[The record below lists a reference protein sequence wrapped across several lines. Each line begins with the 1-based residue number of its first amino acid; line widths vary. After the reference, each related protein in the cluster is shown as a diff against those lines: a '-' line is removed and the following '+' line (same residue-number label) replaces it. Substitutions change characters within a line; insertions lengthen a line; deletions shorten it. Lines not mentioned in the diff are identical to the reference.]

1 MFTERT
7 ARALLAGVVALGLVA
22 SPVSLALTGSLV
34 PHPPVYQLAVPLR
47 ALQFLAAE
55 TGSDPAVVLQRL
67 AAAGAT
73 AVIVEERYLGEL
85 STLGGLAVVRGD
97 RVREAESLLPGLGTW
112 RAREPTVP
120 VTLILTGDP
129 EVAAWASE
137 QARLRFGPERTA
149 FFRGSAAGGPETLAV
164 AVRGDLPPHTQL
176 GFYPRDLALAAGSG
190 LGLVLAVGTP
200 WETTGLELTEALRP
214 AEPYR
219 DRTVAVFFNGADV
232 WGLGAPGGPE
242 EAGRE
247 LADLGLLFAANPD
260 RRPRGLEELAAAAG
274 WRGVAVQ
281 EVWTT
286 GRPELYVE
294 GVVERGAPLLVV
306 MSAFFRRCAAEP
318 DWAGEAAGALGS
330 FVEGL
335 EARGLEAGPLR
346 PVEAGR
352 PPLWLDVPAGWA
364 ALALAALAGLALIRR
379 AGLTEA
385 AAAGGRAAVLAA
397 AAFGAVLVP
406 FGLAG
411 PGRVATVQG
420 LAFLTSLAVPLLVL
434 DLLLSW
440 WQKACRGEGLA
451 LALRGAATVALG
463 TTVGGLIVR
472 ALGTGPEF
480 ALKLELFRG
489 VKVAALAGPAEA
501 VALLWLAT
509 REGRR
514 GLWAEMREGL
524 RSLLRVRLTVGGVL
538 LAAAAVVVAAYGLSR
553 SGNQP
558 LVPVSDLEFRVRR
571 FLLDLFV
578 VRPRTKEF
586 LLGYPAWVVAASAAG
601 RASGGT
607 PRGFWAYALAAVIG
621 ILPSSVLN
629 TFSHFHIPAVFSL
642 ARTALGLA
650 LGVAVGF
657 VAAVLARWVGGHL
670 SRLAAGRRSAGG
682 ARAGARA
689 RRALA
694 APAVLS
700 LAAALVVA
708 GVTGAETLP
717 GVAGRRTVEVVV
729 GLREVADLAAAGGGT
744 VRDTLALLASRGLTS
759 VALPETTVA
768 DLERAGAARV
778 VRGVDLE
785 TVMLLG
791 GADAVERRVA
801 AAPGFDPA
809 WTCVFLPPEAARRLV
824 ASAPGSPRLLLD
836 SAGVGVVAWPGGPE
850 EARSL
855 RLGFWAPVVRAR
867 LEPVAGLGLRVAPV
881 LCDFPDRDP
890 ERARAA
896 LEELRTVMGELGLEW
911 SALVLEGPAV
921 AGYPGQIPEV
931 TGLAGGLGLVP
942 ALVAPTGADAGV
954 APGRPQASRGRP
966 EPSRL
971 GAAQAVSAAD
981 GRFLRVVA
989 ADLSDLP
996 LSAPPIP
1003 DLPLPVTPSPD
1014 VVYVPLEGLASA
1026 EEAASLVAALAER
1039 ADPSGVPAPG
1049 QARRY
1054 GTLPGWLLGPTGRGA
1069 VLGLVL
1075 VLLPGLAGA
1084 LRPWEGRLFRGTR
1097 PVGAPA
1103 ARRARV
1109 PVGRLAGIT
1118 AAVVVA
1124 ALGAFAVRALEAD
1137 ARVLLGLVSLD
1148 PWPGLPLAA
1157 ALLATGLSR
1166 LPGLPRPSSPVSHR
1180 SDRWWSRPVTVRLL
1194 AGWSLVLAF
1203 AWVLP
1208 AAGPAGSLVGGLVA
1222 LLAPAPEGSR
1232 PALWAYG
1239 VSALALAAGT
1249 PGFWPLS

>member
-1 MFTERT
+1 VAFG
-7 ARALLAGVVALGLVA
+7 LAA
-22 SPVSLALTGSLV
+22 SLVSLALTGSLA

-55 TGSDPAVVLQRL
+55 TGSDPAAVLQRL
-67 AAAGAT
+67 AAAGVT
-73 AVIVEERYLGEL
+73 AVVVEERYLAEL
-85 STLGGLAVVRGD
+85 NTLGGLAVVRGD
-97 RVREAESLLPGLGTW
+97 RVREAESLLPGLGAW
-112 RAREPTVP
+112 RANEPTVP

-129 EVAAWASE
+129 EVAAWALE

-149 FFRGSAAGGPETLAV
+149 LLRGATAGGPETLAV

-200 WETTGLELTEALRP
+200 WETTGLKLTEALRP
-214 AEPYR
+214 AQPYR

-232 WGLGAPGGPE
+232 WGFGAPGGPE
-242 EAGRE
+242 EAGWA
-247 LADLGLLFAANPD
+247 LADLGLPFAANPD
-260 RRPRGLEELAAAAG
+260 RRPRGLAELAAAAG
-274 WRGVAVQ
+274 WRGLGVQ

-346 PVEAGR
+346 PVEARR
-352 PPLWLDVPAGWA
+352 PPLWLEVPAAWA
-364 ALALAALAGLALIRR
+364 ALALAALGGLASVRR
-379 AGLTEA
+379 AGLTA
-385 AAAGGRAAVLAA
+385 AAAARGRAAVLAA
-397 AAFGAVLVP
+397 AALGAALVP

-420 LAFLTSLAVPLLVL
+420 LGFLTSLAVPLLVF

-440 WQKACRGEGLA
+440 WQKARRGEGLA

-463 TTVGGLIVR
+463 ATVGGLIVR

-514 GLWAEMREGL
+514 GLGAEIREGL

-538 LAAAAVVVAAYGLSR
+538 LAAAAVAVAAYGLSR

-571 FLLDLFV
+571 FLLDLLV

-586 LLGYPAWVVAASAAG
+586 LLGYPAWVVAASTAG
-601 RASGGT
+601 RALGGK
-607 PRGFWAYALAAVIG
+607 PRGFWAYVLAAVVG

-650 LGVAVGF
+650 LGVAVGL
-657 VAAVLARWVGGHL
+657 VAVVLARWVGGHL
-670 SRLAAGRRSAGG
+670 GRRAVGRHSAGG
-682 ARAGARA
+682 ARADARG

-700 LAAALVVA
+700 LAAALVVV

-729 GLREVADLAAAGGGT
+729 GLREVADLATAAGGT

-759 VALPETTVA
+759 VALPEATVA

-785 TVMLLG
+785 TAILLG
-791 GADAVERRVA
+791 RADALERRVA

-824 ASAPGSPRLLLD
+824 ASAPGSPRLLLE
-836 SAGVGVVAWPGGPE
+836 SAGLGVVAWPGGPE
-850 EARSL
+850 ETRSL

-881 LCDFPDRDP
+881 LRDFPDRDH
-890 ERARAA
+890 EQARAA
-896 LEELRTVMGELGLEW
+896 LEELRAVMDELGLEW
-911 SALVLEGPAV
+911 SALVFDGPAV

-931 TGLAGGLGLVP
+931 TGLARGLGLVP
-942 ALVAPTGADAGV
+942 ALVAATGADAGV
-954 APGRPQASRGRP
+954 ASGRPQDSRGRP

-981 GRFLRVVA
+981 GRFLRVVC
-989 ADLSDLP
+989 LSDSSLPHLP
-996 LSAPPIP
+996 LR
-1003 DLPLPVTPSPD
+1003 VTPSSD
-1014 VVYVPLEGLASA
+1014 VVYVPLEGLASTD
-1026 EEAASLVAALAER
+1026 EAASLVAAVAEG

-1049 QARRY
+1049 RARPY
-1054 GTLPGWLLGPTGRGA
+1054 GTLPGWLLGPTGRGV

-1075 VLLPGLAGA
+1075 VLLPGLAGT
-1084 LRPWEGRLFRGTR
+1084 LRPWEGRLLRGTR
-1097 PVGAPA
+1097 PVGASA
-1103 ARRARV
+1103 GRHARM
-1109 PVGRLAGIT
+1109 PLDRLAGIP
-1118 AAVVVA
+1118 AAVAAA
-1124 ALGAFAVRALEAD
+1124 ALGAITVRALEAD

-1166 LPGLPRPSSPVSHR
+1166 PPGLPRPSPPVSCR

-1203 AWVLP
+1203 AWGLP

-1222 LLAPAPEGSR
+1222 LLSPAPEGSR

-1239 VSALALAAGT
+1239 ASALALAASA